1 MKKFKKLIALTCVA
15 AMLVP
20 TIAFAEEPGTATS
33 GTMSGDGVIE
43 NDNAP
48 SLDVTNVVLPT
59 TALASDTYNFT
70 IDAAELLA
78 TVDGENYDANDA
90 KGVWFKAESTPAQL
104 TIVPADGGTPTY
116 DLYEKVYKV
125 DTDFSTIEADL
136 ATQTSVPALDTEKY
150 AVWVPELDA
159 SSVPTGNGKYEFL
172 TADTIVNYFDIKFEG
187 AGDVF
192 SAITPK
198 QNTTGNYIFDGELY
212 VVGYDAIDGDD
223 AAAKYYSEPE
233 GTPTLAAGLF
243 VESSDAAGTYNA
255 ATLGTTAG
263 KLKFEAAEFQ
273 NQGTSSKATVINKS
287 TFDIKVSAKV
297 TVTNAA
303 GLTFEATEAAL
314 TTKADDASIYMAVSA
329 DDGTTTPVSVTNSV
343 ASATVSVKI
352 DGVDTANSTL
362 YQTAGPEAITG
373 SHQYYRYLDPISSY
387 EDAYFEITAA
397 VDATDN
403 WDAYLAA
410 VKKAGAAPD
419 IEVVYSWEKLGAEI
433 TGSTYNTAGSNTYT
447 IAWNSVATANR
458 TIKSITGGTSEANA
472 SQVPFE
478 TASYTLSGTTL
489 TIDGTKGAFGAA
501 AVGQKRYLKVTFG
514 DDSYVV
520 FEVTCS

>member
-159 SSVPTGNGKYEFL
+159 SSVPTGNGKYEYL
-172 TADTIVNYFDIKFEG
+172 TAATIVNYFDIKFEG
-187 AGDVF
+187 AGNVF

-198 QNTTGNYIFDGELY
+198 QNTTGNYILMVNFMLW
-212 VVGYDAIDGDD
+212 V
-223 AAAKYYSEPE
+223 
-233 GTPTLAAGLF
+233 
-243 VESSDAAGTYNA
+243 
-255 ATLGTTAG
+255 TTQ
-263 KLKFEAAEFQ
+263 LMVMMPLQ
-273 NQGTSSKATVINKS
+273 N
-287 TFDIKVSAKV
+287 
-297 TVTNAA
+297 
-303 GLTFEATEAAL
+303 
-314 TTKADDASIYMAVSA
+314 TTQ
-329 DDGTTTPVSVTNSV
+329 N
-343 ASATVSVKI
+343 
-352 DGVDTANSTL
+352 
-362 YQTAGPEAITG
+362 
-373 SHQYYRYLDPISSY
+373 
-387 EDAYFEITAA
+387 
-397 VDATDN
+397 
-403 WDAYLAA
+403 
-410 VKKAGAAPD
+410 
-419 IEVVYSWEKLGAEI
+419 
-433 TGSTYNTAGSNTYT
+433 
-447 IAWNSVATANR
+447 
-458 TIKSITGGTSEANA
+458 
-472 SQVPFE
+472 
-478 TASYTLSGTTL
+478 
-489 TIDGTKGAFGAA
+489 
-501 AVGQKRYLKVTFG
+501 LKVHLPLLQ
-514 DDSYVV
+514 V
-520 FEVTCS
+520 CL